1 WERCMNPID
10 DDTLQAYVDGE
21 LDAAARARVDAA
33 LAQDE
38 ALARRVRQLQALNAR
53 LRAAF
58 DPVLDEPVP
67 EHLSA
72 LLQPRSAPAA
82 TVVPFGARGT
92 AAARRHAMRSRW
104 LPGAA
109 LAASLAMLAAGLWWW
124 QSGSALVRTQ
134 GGQQFAA
141 GTLARARD
149 GCACTGCDR
158 PEFPF
163 CRRGYLPHFHHPH
176 TTVAR
181 RAGLPFRRG
190 LGAARA
196 GAFGPARRWR
206 LAPSGQ
212 RVAAS
217 GAGRDRC
224 ALARQCFRCAA
235 GTHGAGGWLAL
246 KSPRIAVRR

>member
-1 WERCMNPID
+1 MNPID
-10 DDTLQAYVDGE
+10 DDILQAYVDGE

-38 ALARRVRQLQALNAR
+38 ALGRRVRQLQALNAR

-82 TVVPFGARGT
+82 TVVPFDARGT

-141 GTLARARD
+141 GTLARALDHELASAPDARAPVAIGLSFRSAD
-149 GCACTGCDR
+149 GDI
-158 PEFPF
+158 
-163 CRRGYLPHFHHPH
+163 CRTFTIRIPPS
-176 TTVAR
+176 
-181 RAGLPFRRG
+181 RAGLACHSAAGWALPVLGPSVPPEGGDLRQAASELPPAVQAAIDARLRG
-190 LGAARA
+190 NVFDARQERTARA
-196 GAFGPARRWR
+196 AGWR
-206 LAPSGQ
+206 
-212 RVAAS
+212 
-217 GAGRDRC
+217 
-224 ALARQCFRCAA
+224 
-235 GTHGAGGWLAL
+235 
-246 KSPRIAVRR
+246 